1 MMALTV
7 ALAFMA
13 ASGDGWRDLAPLPQA
28 LGGQTAGVSH
38 GALLVAGGSRFD
50 RPPYDGGVK
59 QWVDTLYVLTPD
71 AAAWRT
77 FALGSPR
84 AYGCAVSYGE
94 AVYVVGGSNARGH
107 LSDVLRIEWDGTR
120 PHIDTL
126 PALPLPLAQHACAL
140 AGSELLVIGG
150 QSQPDELSAS
160 ARLLALDLAAPAKG
174 WRELAPLPGP
184 GRILPACAALGSDL
198 YVFGGAAI
206 GAGADGKPVRT
217 YLKDGWRYRVKG
229 GWSKVAS
236 LPHPLVA
243 APALALSATRLAIFG
258 GDDGVLAGQAAVLR
272 ERHPGFARATLVFD
286 APSGAWIEREALPVS
301 LVTTAAVCWR
311 GNAVIA
317 GGEDRPGH
325 RSSRVVAVGAAALVR

>member
-13 ASGDGWRDLAPLPQA
+13 ASGDGWHDLAPLPQA

-59 QWVDTLYVLTPD
+59 QWVDTLYALTPD
-71 AAAWRT
+71 AAAWRA
-77 FALGSPR
+77 FPLGAPR
-84 AYGCAVSYGE
+84 AYACAVSYGE
-94 AVYVVGGSNARGH
+94 AIYVTGGSNAGGH
-107 LSDVLRIEWDGTR
+107 LADVLRIEWDGTR
-120 PHIDTL
+120 PQLDAL
-126 PALPLPLAQHACAL
+126 PALPFPLAQHACAL
-140 AGSELLVIGG
+140 IGSELYVIGG
-150 QSQPDELSAS
+150 QNRPDELAAS
-160 ARLLALDLAAPAKG
+160 ARLLVIDLAAPAKG
-174 WRELAPLPGP
+174 WRELAPLPGA
-184 GRILPACAALGSDL
+184 GRILPVCAALGSDL

-217 YLKDGWRYRVKG
+217 YLKDGWRYRAKE

-243 APALALSATRLAIFG
+243 APALALSDTRLAIFG
-258 GDDGVLAGQAAVLR
+258 GDDGSLAGQAAALR
-272 ERHPGFARATLVFD
+272 DRHPGFTRATLVFD
-286 APSGAWIEREALPVS
+286 APRGSWVEGEGLPVG
-301 LVTTAAVCWR
+301 LVTTAAVCWQ

-325 RSSRVVAVGAAALVR
+325 RSTRVVAAALVR